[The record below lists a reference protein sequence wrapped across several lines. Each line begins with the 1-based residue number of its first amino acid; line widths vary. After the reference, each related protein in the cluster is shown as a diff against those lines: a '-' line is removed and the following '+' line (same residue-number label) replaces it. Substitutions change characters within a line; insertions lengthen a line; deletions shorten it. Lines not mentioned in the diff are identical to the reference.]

1 MTKNT
6 ICAIIEK
13 LGLFLLQTIVHS
25 HKELIDLNLNDL
37 YDHEIGVSTSIRTE
51 LSISDLFIIA
61 SEFRKYVKYR
71 YKISTATTF
80 AAKEDATT
88 TCKFWADEVFRR
100 EHKIDPR
107 IYQDNF
113 KRSAN
118 LLIADFEEVI
128 LALAEDEDV
137 INSKGKDIHK
147 PTIKKA
153 MRKYLPDL
161 KILDARKARKKASK
175 DRKELART
183 RNAVQQNAWS
193 LDEA

>member
-1 MTKNT
+1 M
-6 ICAIIEK
+6 
-13 LGLFLLQTIVHS
+13 
-25 HKELIDLNLNDL
+25 NLNDL
-37 YDHEIGVSTSIRTE
+37 YDHEIGASTSIRTE

-80 AAKEDATT
+80 AAKEDATI

-100 EHKIDPR
+100 EHRIDPR

-113 KRSAN
+113 KRSTN

-128 LALAEDEDV
+128 LALAEDEDI
-137 INSKGKDIHK
+137 INSKGKDNK

-161 KILDARKARKKASK
+161 KILDARKARKKASR

-183 RNAVQQNAWS
+183 RNAVQQNA
-193 LDEA
+193 